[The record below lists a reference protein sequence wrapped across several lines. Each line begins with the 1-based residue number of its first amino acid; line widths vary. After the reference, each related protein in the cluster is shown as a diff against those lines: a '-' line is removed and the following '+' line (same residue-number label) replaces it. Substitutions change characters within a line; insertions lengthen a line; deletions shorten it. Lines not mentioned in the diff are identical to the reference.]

1 MVHYPVPEEEI
12 ASLLFIRVHE
22 SIKQTVML
30 TRRILRL
37 LSCFALTAVL
47 AVPAIAQD
55 RVIEGKVIDS
65 TTTTPIPGVT
75 VRIAGT
81 KTGTTTDAN
90 GSFKLPL
97 TATARAL
104 VFSSIDYTSRTVA
117 IGDQTSLSIKLAQ
130 SSRELNAVE
139 VVSVGYGTLNRREV
153 SSAITHVSASELK
166 AVGGNNPLMS
176 LQGKVAGLSITNT
189 STADPNSSPNIQLRG
204 VSSRTAGLGPLYV
217 VNGVPG
223 GNIDNINQNDIESID
238 VLKGGAASAI
248 YGTRGSNG
256 VIIIT
261 TKKGTGDSRM
271 VYNGYVSFDQ
281 LTKAP
286 DVLSADEFRKF
297 RVNATPSPRG
307 EDYKGNTDWMK
318 AVTRSPT
325 YGQKH
330 TLQLSGGTAT
340 DNYFASADYRNA
352 NGIDLRAYKKEY
364 GARININHTSK
375 ENVYTASLNI
385 APRYMHTSNADQG
398 NFNNAITLNPTL
410 PIYDSTGGYRF
421 INTGFFSNN
430 PVENARLIKSE
441 AEIKE
446 LDMSGSL
453 KVNILKDLSSTI
465 TISNIKSSYKNLY
478 FTPSTLTTIVNDN
491 RITKTNYA
499 SQEQQDND
507 QKNIEWMFNYALNIK
522 RNHFKLLGGYSYS
535 YFNYQQFSANN
546 YDFPFDT
553 FLWNNLGSGTWNGGD
568 KGNGQGAT
576 SSTQN
581 DSRLAAFFGRVNYDF
596 DNKYIFTASIRR
608 EGSSKFGAN
617 NKWGSFP
624 ALSAA
629 WRISE
634 EGFMKDKFSWL
645 NDLKLRAD
653 YGITGNQDFESY
665 RSLLLYGGYGYY
677 PFNGI
682 TYQVYGPSQNINPSL
697 GWEKAINFN
706 VGLDF
711 ELFNSRLS
719 GSLNYYVRT
728 NEDLLGN
735 YKVPLPPNPQP
746 ETFTNVGTM
755 KNTGLELQL
764 SAAVVQGEAFNY
776 NISLTAALNNNKF
789 VSFSNKLY
797 QGNPFQ
803 DVAGLPSP
811 GTPGEI
817 QRLQE
822 GHRIGDFYMYK
833 SAGVSKEG
841 ILQVYKKDG
850 TIVNG
855 NLANNDDKQFVGN
868 GLPKFSGSFGNSL
881 RYKNWDL
888 NVFFRGNF
896 GYKIFNM
903 QAFYIGTP
911 ATQSDANTLRS
922 AYDSKSKYSKLTDP
936 ATTALASD
944 YFLESGSFVK
954 IDNVTLGYG
963 RSINSKY
970 IRAFRVYAAAS
981 NLYTFTGFNGGDP
994 DLYPINGLT
1003 PGVQGNLNFYPA
1015 TIQVL
1020 AGLQVTF

>member
-1 MVHYPVPEEEI
+1 
-12 ASLLFIRVHE
+12 
-22 SIKQTVML
+22 ML
-30 TRRILRL
+30 TKILRL
-37 LSCFALTAVL
+37 LSYFALIL
-47 AVPAIAQD
+47 AQVHPAFAQN
-55 RVIEGKVIDS
+55 RVIDGKVIDS
-65 TTTTPIPGVT
+65 ATTSPLPGVT
-75 VRIAGT
+75 IRIGGT
-81 KTGTTTDAN
+81 HSGTTTDAN
-90 GSFKLPL
+90 GSFRLTV
-97 TATARAL
+97 TATAHEL
-104 VFSSIDYTSRTVA
+104 IFSSIDYTRQTVP
-117 IGDQTSLSIKLAQ
+117 ITNLNTLLVKLAP
-130 SSRELNAVE
+130 SSLELKGVE
-139 VVSVGYGTLNRREV
+139 VISVGYGTLNRREV

-166 AVGGNNPLMS
+166 SVAGNNPLMS

-189 STADPNSSPNIQLRG
+189 STADPNSSPNVQLRG
-204 VSSRTAGLGPLYV
+204 VSSRSAGLGPLFV

-261 TKKGTGDSRM
+261 TKKGTGDSKM
-271 VYNGYVSFDQ
+271 VYNGYVSYDD
-281 LTKAP
+281 LTKKP
-286 DVLSADEFRKF
+286 DVLSASDFRKF
-297 RVNATPSPRG
+297 RVNATPARG
-307 EDYKGNTDWMK
+307 IDYGGNTDWMK

-330 TLQLSGGTAT
+330 TVQLSGGTAS

-352 NGIDLRAYKKEY
+352 SGIDLRAYKKEY
-364 GARININHTSK
+364 GARLNVNHSSK
-375 ENVYTASLNI
+375 ENIYNVSLNV
-385 APRYMHTSNADQG
+385 APRYMHTSNSDQG

-410 PIYDSTGGYRF
+410 PVYDSTGGYRY

-446 LDMSGSL
+446 LDISGSL
-453 KVNILKDLSSTI
+453 KVNILKNLSSTI
-465 TISNIKSSYKNLY
+465 TISGIKSSYKNLY
-478 FTPSTLTTIVNDN
+478 FAPSTLTTVVHANQT
-491 RITKTNYA
+491 TKTNYA

-507 QKNIEWMFNYALNIK
+507 QKNIEWMVNYALNIK

-553 FLWNNLGSGTWNGGD
+553 FLWNNLRSGTWNGGD
-568 KGNGQGAT
+568 KGNGQNAVA
-576 SSTQN
+576 STQN
-581 DSRLAAFFGRVNYDF
+581 DSRLAAFFGRVNYDY
-596 DNKYIFTASIRR
+596 DNKYIITASIRR

-617 NKWGSFP
+617 NKWGNFP
-624 ALSAA
+624 AVSAA

-634 EGFMKDKFSWL
+634 EGFLKDKFSWL

-653 YGITGNQDFESY
+653 YGVTGNQDFGSY
-665 RSLLLYGGYGYY
+665 LSMLLYGGYGYY

-682 TYQVYGPSQNINPSL
+682 TYQVYGPSQNINPNL

-706 VGLDF
+706 AGIDF
-711 ELFNSRLS
+711 DLFNSRLS

-728 NEDLLGN
+728 NKDLLGYYN
-735 YKVPLPPNPQP
+735 VPLPPNPQSQ
-746 ETFTNVGTM
+746 TYTNVGTM
-755 KNTGLELQL
+755 KNTGFELQL
-764 SAAVVQGEAFNY
+764 SAEAVKTAAFSY
-776 NISLTAALNNNKF
+776 NISFTAALNNNNF

-797 QGNPFQ
+797 QGAPFQ

-811 GTPGEI
+811 GSPGNI

-822 GHRIGDFYMYK
+822 GHRIGDFYMLR
-833 SAGVSKEG
+833 SAGVDATG
-841 ILQVYKKDG
+841 ALLVYKKDG
-850 TIVNG
+850 TVVT
-855 NLANNDDKQFVGN
+855 ANQANADDKQFVGN
-868 GLPKFSGSFGNSL
+868 GLPKFSGSLGNTFN
-881 RYKNWDL
+881 YKNWDL

-896 GYKIFNM
+896 GYKLFNM

-922 AYDSKSKYSKLTDP
+922 AYDPKSKYSKLTNS
-936 ATTALASD
+936 ATTSLASD

-954 IDNVTLGYG
+954 IDNVTLGYS
-963 RSINSKY
+963 REVNSKY
-970 IRAFRVYAAAS
+970 LRAFRVYAAAS
-981 NLYTFTGFNGGDP
+981 NLHTFSGFKGGDP
-994 DLYPINGLT
+994 DLYPVNGLT